1 MVVNNTFLTEDEYY
15 DNLKMQVLDEGFLGT
30 ILKGAATLLGYS
42 GLAIFAGF
50 GAAMLAKSAV
60 SKEGKINRFFRRI
73 FGNKKNL
80 DFDAVK
86 GRAVVKREEDKAK
99 AAQARFPEV
108 FKAIEMGDWDEAE
121 RLFKNSE
128 YTDNPEMVKAVAMA
142 ICDKVGEP
150 PLFVYPSG
158 NEAYF
163 KCKKIV
169 GMKYAKAITQAV
181 LAAMKQKK
189 SYVSIADTDIDNI

>member
-1 MVVNNTFLTEDEYY
+1 MTLNSNFLTEEEFY
-15 DNLKMQVLDEGFLGT
+15 DKIRTEVMDDNRFRASINESVLGF
-30 ILKGAATLLGYS
+30 A
-42 GLAIFAGF
+42 GLALLAGF
-50 GAAMLAKSAV
+50 GGALLAKS
-60 SKEGKINRFFRRI
+60 SENKRGKIKNFFRRI
-73 FGNKKNL
+73 FGKKKEL
-80 DFDAVK
+80 DFDSIK
-86 GRAVVKREEDKAK
+86 GRAVVKREQDKAK
-99 AAQARFPEV
+99 NAEERFPEV
-108 FKAIEMGDWDEAE
+108 FKAIRMGDWDEAE

-128 YTDNPEMVKAVAMA
+128 YTDNTEMVKAVAMA

-150 PLFVYPSG
+150 PLYVYPSG

-189 SYVSIADTDIDNI
+189 SYINITDTDIDNA

>member
-1 MVVNNTFLTEDEYY
+1 MTLNSNFLTEEEFY
-15 DNLKMQVLDEGFLGT
+15 DKIRTEVMDDNRFRASINESVLGF
-30 ILKGAATLLGYS
+30 A
-42 GLAIFAGF
+42 GLALLAGF
-50 GAAMLAKSAV
+50 GGALLAKS
-60 SKEGKINRFFRRI
+60 SENKRGKIKNFFRRI
-73 FGNKKNL
+73 FGKKKEL
-80 DFDAVK
+80 DFDSIK
-86 GRAVVKREEDKAK
+86 GRAVVKREQDKAK
-99 AAQARFPEV
+99 NAEERFPEV
-108 FKAIEMGDWDEAE
+108 FKAIKMGDWDEAE

-128 YTDNPEMVKAVAMA
+128 YTDNTEMVKAVAMA

-150 PLFVYPSG
+150 PLYVYPSG

-189 SYVSIADTDIDNI
+189 NYISIVDTDIDGV